1 MGVNALFSNTT
12 GTLNTAMGY
21 EALNYNTTGSS
32 NTGFGN
38 SALESNTTGGNNV
51 ALGYNSGDVITTG
64 SNNVVLG
71 TSADPSAASGTNQ
84 IVIGKDAT
92 GHGDNIAVIGNTDM
106 TAIHPADDNGVD
118 LGSSSYSYKDLYVD
132 GTANIASM
140 NMGVNSTIT
149 SSTTFN
155 GTATIIPVNTSSGA
169 FTLTI
174 DSDQLVAGRVL
185 IIKLL
190 SITDNGK
197 HLTIATEGSEQIQM
211 NNNDLSNTVSSN
223 AWYDTIHLFSDGN
236 NWYDLN

>member
-118 LGSSSYSYKDLYVD
+118 LGSASYSYKDAHIQ
-132 GTANIASM
+132 GTANIGAL
-140 NMGVNSTIT
+140 NLGVNSTIT

-169 FTLTI
+169 ITVTI
-174 DSDQLVAGRVL
+174 DSDQKVAGRIL
-185 IIKLL
+185 YIKQL
-190 SITDNGK
+190 TENGATI
-197 HLTIATEGSEQIQM
+197 TIATEGSEQIQGKRSA
-211 NNNDLSNTVSSN
+211 LANTYQMTN
-223 AWYDTIHLFSDGN
+223 AYESVKLFCDGS
-236 NWYDLN
+236 NWYDLVSN